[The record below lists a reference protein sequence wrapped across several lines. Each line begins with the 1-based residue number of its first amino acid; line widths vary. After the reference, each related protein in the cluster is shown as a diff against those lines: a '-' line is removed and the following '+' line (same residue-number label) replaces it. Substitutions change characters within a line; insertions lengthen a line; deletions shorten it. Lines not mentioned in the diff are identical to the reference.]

1 MNQNK
6 LPIISVIG
14 PTSIGKTKCAIAL
27 AKIYPVE
34 IISVD
39 STMIYKEMDIGTDKP
54 DTTVLNENIHH
65 LIDIKYPN
73 EKYNVGNFY
82 YDSIKLI
89 KNIHKRKKIPLF
101 VGGTLMYFYQLFNG
115 LNKLPPASSS
125 ERNFINY
132 LANMYGWDKI
142 YTSLKYLDSAITSK
156 INVNDHQ
163 RIQRSLEVYLMT
175 GKPLSFFHSSTESLS
190 DIYELITL
198 KISLND
204 RNKLHTII
212 EERTK
217 KMFDS
222 GLIDEVKYLKD
233 KYELDLSYQSMKA
246 IGYSHVMNFL
256 YGKLNEKDLLQKVI
270 FSTRQL
276 AKRQI
281 TWLKKFPSKY
291 QLDNA
296 SNITKLIFNKI
307 DKHLQYL

>member
-1 MNQNK
+1 
-6 LPIISVIG
+6 
-14 PTSIGKTKCAIAL
+14 
-27 AKIYPVE
+27 
-34 IISVD
+34 
-39 STMIYKEMDIGTDKP
+39 
-54 DTTVLNENIHH
+54 
-65 LIDIKYPN
+65 
-73 EKYNVGNFY
+73 
-82 YDSIKLI
+82 
-89 KNIHKRKKIPLF
+89 
-101 VGGTLMYFYQLFNG
+101 
-115 LNKLPPASSS
+115 
-125 ERNFINY
+125 
-132 LANMYGWDKI
+132 
-142 YTSLKYLDSAITSK
+142 
-156 INVNDHQ
+156 
-163 RIQRSLEVYLMT
+163 MT